1 MFLTD
6 DKSLRSSSNRR
17 LTSAALVLLLFIC
30 SPLAVAEDKGGIDT
44 LRQTSK
50 AFTEIAEKAK
60 PAVVG
65 IKAEKTVTWSYPTM
79 PDWPFGDLFGPF
91 EDDLFERFFRRQMP
105 RRRSPQQK
113 SRQYAQGSGFI
124 ISTDGHIITNN
135 HLAQDADKITVILA
149 DGREFEAETVGTD
162 RDTDIAVLKV
172 DASKLTAL
180 EMADSDSLE
189 VGEWVLAI
197 GNPFGLSQTVTA
209 GIVSAKGRS
218 GFRLTEYEDYIQTDA
233 AINPGNSGGPL
244 LNLDGEVVGINTFI
258 ISGSGGFMG
267 IGFAIP
273 INIAKTV
280 YRQLVDTGKVVRG
293 FLGVIIQDLTPE
305 LADSFDLK
313 DSKGVLISEVTEDS
327 AAEKAGLKQG
337 DIIIEFDGQS
347 VEKANVLQSRIAM
360 LRPDSRA
367 KVVILRDGKRK
378 TLTVKLGER
387 PKEAITAGR
396 SEALEQLGFAVKN
409 LTDDLAQRLG
419 YEGLTGVVVVQV
431 ESGSQ
436 AEQKGITA
444 GMLILEVDRKPVK
457 NTKDF
462 EEAIEKAGKEG
473 SILLLVTDGRHTRFV
488 VLRLPKE

>member
-1 MFLTD
+1 MFVTNHRN
-6 DKSLRSSSNRR
+6 KRSFSNRR
-17 LTSAALVLLLFIC
+17 LISIALVLLLFIT
-30 SPLAVAEDKGGIDT
+30 SPLALAEDKAGIDT

-50 AFTEIAEKAK
+50 AFTEIAEKTK

-65 IKAEKTVTWSYPTM
+65 IKAEKTVTWSYPAM
-79 PDWPFGDLFGPF
+79 RDWPFGDSFDPFG
-91 EDDLFERFFRRQMP
+91 DDFFDRFFRRQSP

-124 ISTDGHIITNN
+124 ISTDGHIITSN
-135 HLAQDADKITVILA
+135 HLAQNAEKITVILA
-149 DGREFEAETVGTD
+149 DGREFEAETVGMD
-162 RDTDIAVLKV
+162 RDTDVAVLKI
-172 DASKLTAL
+172 DASNLTAL
-180 EMADSDSLE
+180 EMADSDALE
-189 VGEWVLAI
+189 VGELVLAI

-218 GFRLTEYEDYIQTDA
+218 GFRLTEYENYIQTDA

-244 LNLDGEVVGINTFI
+244 LNLDGKVVGINTFI

-273 INIAKTV
+273 INIARMV
-280 YRQLVDTGKVVRG
+280 YQQLVDTGKVVRG

-305 LADSFDLK
+305 LADSFELK
-313 DSKGVLISEVTEDS
+313 DTKGVLISEVTEGS

-337 DIIIEFDGQS
+337 DIIIEFDGKP

-360 LRPDSRA
+360 LKPDTRA
-367 KVVILRDGKRK
+367 KVLILRGGERR
-378 TLTVKLGER
+378 TLSVKLGER
-387 PKEAITAGR
+387 PKEAIIAGR
-396 SEALEQLGFAVKN
+396 SEALKELGFTVKN

-419 YEGLTGVVVVQV
+419 YEGLTGVVVVEV
-431 ESGSQ
+431 KSGSQ

-444 GMLILEVDRKPVK
+444 GTLILEVDRKPVK

-473 SILLLVTDGRHTRFV
+473 SILLLVTDGRYTRFV